1 MNCGGIVLCGG
12 RSSRMGLP
20 KPALPFGPESMLERV
35 VRLLGQAV
43 KEIVVV
49 VAPRQDLPDLP
60 PGTRIVRDRREG
72 RGPLEGLRAGLS
84 ALPEEC
90 EAAYVTGCDVPGL
103 VPAFV
108 ARMFDLLGDHSIAVP
123 VSGDRP
129 HPLSAVYRRS
139 VLDTIDRLL
148 AGDHRR
154 LTLLFDLVPTRRVS
168 TTELADVDPELA
180 TLNNLNSPFVYLEA
194 LAHAGLTAPAD
205 LLARLKPEKGRPGDQ
220 SSVEESV

>member
-1 MNCGGIVLCGG
+1 M
-12 RSSRMGLP
+12 LP
-20 KPALPFGPESMLERV
+20 AATCRV
-35 VRLLGQAV
+35 
-43 KEIVVV
+43 
-49 VAPRQDLPDLP
+49 
-60 PGTRIVRDRREG
+60 
-72 RGPLEGLRAGLS
+72 
-84 ALPEEC
+84 
-90 EAAYVTGCDVPGL
+90 L

-108 ARMFDLLGDHSIAVP
+108 ARMLDLLGNHSIAVP

-148 AGDHRR
+148 AADHRR

-180 TLNNLNSPFVYLEA
+180 TLNNLNTPFVYLEA

-205 LLARLKPEKGRPGDQ
+205 LLAKLKSETGRPDNQ
-220 SSVEESV
+220 SSVEESA